1 MAFFRPGDAKSADG
15 RNPGSCLICGHG
27 RTAQGRGD
35 RKYLTQPI
43 ERRNDMIKQ
52 LFLALALV
60 VGLGSAAMAAEPVD
74 VNNATAEELAE
85 ALNGVGETKAEAII
99 RYREANGP
107 FKHVDELIN
116 VRGIGMTTVDK
127 NRDMIRL
134 ESEPSEG

>member
-1 MAFFRPGDAKSADG
+1 
-15 RNPGSCLICGHG
+15 
-27 RTAQGRGD
+27 
-35 RKYLTQPI
+35 
-43 ERRNDMIKQ
+43 MIKQ
-52 LFLALALV
+52 LFLALVLV
-60 VGLGSAAMAAEPVD
+60 LGLGAAAVAAEPVD

-134 ESEPSEG
+134 ESEPSED